1 MLLDAWRQG
10 ELQRVARLDLV
21 TDWPLP
27 PEAVSHMPGVRVVNG
42 VASYSAEWSDLWKL
56 ADIFVMPTLNEA
68 YGTVFQEA
76 AAAGL
81 PRIGTNIN
89 AIPELIA
96 DGESGLLVP
105 PGDSAALVR
114 ALRRLIESPGL
125 RREFGRTARA
135 HAVRR
140 SSPDDY
146 RERLKDI
153 IFSVAHPQGSTVERK
168 HA

>member
-1 MLLDAWRQG
+1 
-10 ELQRVARLDLV
+10 
-21 TDWPLP
+21 
-27 PEAVSHMPGVRVVNG
+27 MPGVRVVRG
-42 VASYSAEWSDLWKL
+42 VASYSADWSELWEL

-89 AIPELIA
+89 AIPEMIV
-96 DGESGLLVP
+96 DGDSGLLVP
-105 PGDSAALVR
+105 PGDSAALAR
-114 ALRRLIESPGL
+114 ALRRVIESPEL
-125 RREFGRTARA
+125 RRDFGRRARA
-135 HAVRR
+135 QVIRR

-146 RERLKDI
+146 RARLKDI